1 MSSAMIP
8 ENETERRFRVAFSYA
23 SENRDFVGRA
33 AILIAE
39 LFGETAVLYDK
50 FHEGE
55 FARDDLA
62 CHLPRLYREE
72 ASLIV
77 VVIGPN
83 YQTKKWTG
91 LEWAAIREVIRTR
104 QKRDTNEV
112 MLSRFRR
119 VAPEGLDAEPGP
131 GFVELDEKTPGQFAR
146 VILQR
151 LAANEKKKRDHY
163 LHRLYMR
170 RSWYWLA
177 IGIVVPLLALALY
190 PVSMRAW
197 SILLSAVLMGTMGV
211 VVNFTATRFDRVAP
225 VFLKVFVALA
235 LACAALF
242 GTYRKMVVRVDVTQA
257 NGSSKQF
264 AYVTGST
271 TVPSNKSSDCACPAG
286 SSAVEC
292 AKGTTSDEEM
302 DACFGANRILFAK
315 GLLLVLYLAAT
326 SAFVATAELGRLAW
340 RIAPKQ
346 AIHS

>member
-1 MSSAMIP
+1 MMRK
-8 ENETERRFRVAFSYA
+8 NETERRFRVAFSYA
-23 SENRDFVGRA
+23 SENRDLVGRA

-62 CHLPRLYREE
+62 SHLPRLYQEE
-72 ASLIV
+72 SSLIV
-77 VVIGPN
+77 VVIGPD
-83 YQTKKWTG
+83 YQMKKWTG
-91 LEWAAIREVIRTR
+91 LEWDAIRGVIQGR
-104 QKRDTNEV
+104 QERDTNEV
-112 MLSRFRR
+112 MLCRFNG
-119 VAPEGLDAEPGP
+119 VTPEGLDSEPGP
-131 GFVELDEKTPGQFAR
+131 GFVEMDEKTPGQFAK

-151 LAANEKKKRDHY
+151 LAANEKKKLDHY
-163 LHRLYMR
+163 LHRLYVR
-170 RSWYWLA
+170 WSRYWLA

-211 VVNFTATRFDRVAP
+211 VVNFTATRFERVAP
-225 VFLKVFVALA
+225 VFWKVFVALA

-242 GTYRKMVVRVDVTQA
+242 GTYREMVVRVDETHA

-271 TVPSNKSSDCACPAG
+271 TVPSNKSSGCACPAG

-292 AKGTTSDEEM
+292 AKGASDEKM
-302 DACFGANRILFAK
+302 DECFGANRILFAK

-326 SAFVATAELGRLAW
+326 SAFVATAELGRLAR
-340 RIAPKQ
+340 RIPPKQ
-346 AIHS
+346 AIH